1 MVHTERT
8 DSYSVQSIQ
17 VWGLFDELCLYF
29 SCNILKEWNW
39 TTWWFDIKIASIGN
53 KQLRDFWVLLFRVL
67 NCCWLFRVPCQALSL
82 QKLPPELF
90 YKKAVLK
97 NFNIQYSKGN
107 TCVGISFYFIKKR
120 PQHRCYT
127 LSDFTESLVNSF
139 FYSMSDK
146 NLWWQ
151 HRVFSQHFFEIVQK

>member
-97 NFNIQYSKGN
+97 ISIFNIQKVTLVLGSLFTLLKRDPN
-107 TCVGISFYFIKKR
+107 TGVTLLVTLQSPLSTLFFIACLIKIYGGSTEYFHGTFLK
-120 PQHRCYT
+120 
-127 LSDFTESLVNSF
+127 
-139 FYSMSDK
+139 
-146 NLWWQ
+146 
-151 HRVFSQHFFEIVQK
+151 